1 MKKILL
7 LFAMAFSVCD
17 YILAD
22 DGKRDMIV
30 LPPIE
35 SEVLIQAIKDAGIIQ
50 QVDNRDFILAQFL
63 SNEAKKFRTGD
74 LGMMRN
80 MMAEMSD
87 SQLAAV
93 TGENFKDPTTA
104 LILSILTGSLGVD
117 RFYIG
122 DTGQGIGKLLTLG
135 GLGVWTII
143 DWFHIQE
150 RTKVKN
156 YKEFEKSVNTSKLFL
171 Q

>member
-1 MKKILL
+1 MKRL
-7 LFAMAFSVCD
+7 LFVSLLIFAPLLIAS
-17 YILAD
+17 AD
-22 DGKRDMIV
+22 NDKELSLPSIQNETLNRV
-30 LPPIE
+30 L
-35 SEVLIQAIKDAGIIQ
+35 D
-50 QVDNRDFILAQFL
+50 QVATLQPGNRNYLLAQFL
-63 SNEAKKFRTGD
+63 ANESKKFRVVD

-80 MMAEMSD
+80 MMQELTD

-93 TGENFKDPTTA
+93 AGDNYKDPTIS
-104 LILSILTGSLGVD
+104 LILSILCGSLGID

-150 RTKVKN
+150 KTKINN
-156 YKEFEKSVNTSKLFL
+156 YKSFETSCGTSKLFL
-171 Q
+171 